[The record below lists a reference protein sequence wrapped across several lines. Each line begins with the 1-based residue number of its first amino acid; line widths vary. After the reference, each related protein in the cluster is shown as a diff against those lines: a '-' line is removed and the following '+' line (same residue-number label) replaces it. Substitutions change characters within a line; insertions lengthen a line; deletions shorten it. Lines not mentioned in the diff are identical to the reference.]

1 MAMFDVVAKGFRDVK
16 NRFQGKREISEENIS
31 DALREI
37 RMSLLEAD
45 VNFKIAKDFVRRVK
59 EKALG
64 EIVQVKAKGEETL
77 SVTPGDH
84 FIKICHD
91 ELENLMGPAE
101 TGLVFGN
108 KRMGPTRIMM
118 VGLQGA
124 GKTTTAAK
132 LANYIQAQF
141 DKTVM
146 LVAADVYRPA
156 AIEQLKQL
164 GSRLDV
170 PVFTIPGA
178 DPPDICEK
186 AVEKAKADGTDVVIF
201 DTAGRLAVDDLL
213 MLELEEIVGR
223 TNPENILLVVD
234 AMIGQDAVNT
244 AKEFNDRLEL
254 DGFVMTKLDGDA
266 RGGAALSIKEV
277 TGKPIKFVGLGE
289 GVDALEPFRPD
300 GFASRIL
307 GFGDVVGLMNRFE
320 RQVTDEEAQ
329 AAEQDAMRMLQGE
342 FTYHDFL
349 GQIEQL
355 KKMGSMSEIMEMMP
369 FFGGQMPPGME
380 IGDEELVKVKSMIHS
395 MTRKERMQPDLLKG
409 STTRW
414 RRIARGSGR
423 TEKDVQELIQKFN
436 LMRSMLQ
443 QLGQTGGGG
452 FLANL
457 PGFKQLN
464 QLQQMKN
471 MDLGGLFDM
480 FGGGGAGGGMP
491 GGLPGMP
498 GGMPGLPGMPGGL
511 PGMPGM
517 PGMPGSIPGLPPGF
531 TPPGTRAAPANKKSR
546 KSRKETKNRA
556 KRRRRSSSKSR
567 KKNR

>member
-1 MAMFDVVAKGFRDVK
+1 MFDVVAKGFRGVK

-31 DALREI
+31 EALREI

-45 VNFKIAKDFVRRVK
+45 VHFRIAKEFVGRVK

-64 EIVQVKAKGEETL
+64 EVVRVKQGEL
-77 SVTPGDH
+77 AVSPGDH

-91 ELENLMGPAE
+91 ELENLMGPVD

-108 KRMGPTRIMM
+108 KRLGPTRIMM

-132 LANYIQAQF
+132 LAYYVREQF
-141 DKTVM
+141 DKTCM

-156 AIEQLKQL
+156 AVEQLMQL
-164 GSRLDV
+164 GNQLEL
-170 PVFTIPGA
+170 PVFTIPGG
-178 DPPDICEK
+178 DPPEICER
-186 AVEKAKADGTDVVIF
+186 AIQKAKEDGIDVVIF

-213 MLELEEIVGR
+213 MLELEEIVKR
-223 TNPENILLVVD
+223 TTPENILLVVD
-234 AMIGQDAVNT
+234 AMMGQDAVNT

-266 RGGAALSIKEV
+266 RGGAALTIKEV

-289 GVDALEPFRPD
+289 GVEALEPFRPD
-300 GFASRIL
+300 GLASRIL

-320 RQVTDEEAQ
+320 RQVSEEEALQ
-329 AAEQDAMRMLQGE
+329 AEEDAMRMLQGE

-349 GQIEQL
+349 GQIEQI
-355 KKMGSMSEIMEMMP
+355 KKMGSMTEIMEMMP
-369 FFGGQMPPGME
+369 FFGGGLPAGME
-380 IGDEELVKVKSMIHS
+380 VGDEELVKIKSMIQS
-395 MTRKERMQPDLLKG
+395 MTRKERMQPDLIKG

-414 RRIARGSGR
+414 RRVARGSGR
-423 TEKDVQELIQKFN
+423 TEKDVEELVQKFN

-443 QLGQTGGGG
+443 QLGSAGGGG
-452 FLANL
+452 FLSSL

-464 QLQQMKN
+464 QLQQMKD

-480 FGGGGAGGGMP
+480 FGAGGGGGMP
-491 GGLPGMP
+491 GAGGMAGLPGMA
-498 GGMPGLPGMPGGL
+498 GI
-511 PGMPGM
+511 PGM
-517 PGMPGSIPGLPPGF
+517 PGMPGSIPGLPAGF
-531 TPPGTRAAPANKKSR
+531 TPPGMRPPTKTKKLRSAQ
-546 KSRKETKNRA
+546 SKNRA
-556 KRRRRSSSKSR
+556 KRKRRASSKSR